1 MPKGIWLRWFRLQ
14 TIFTRCCCW
23 CNCLCCCCCCCH
35 ILRWQF
41 PGHQE
46 NGHGEWPGSGAETEQ
61 SQPID
66 IDSYSRECIYTTAQI
81 CGTEV
86 RRWRELAG
94 FGAKWLPLLPSS
106 NLTPVF
112 AVKICKKP
120 QVIGEKTKALIL
132 YCLAADAQVAYRR
145 YAKKYSKTRRELL
158 YRNCVSKNL
167 IPM

>member
-106 NLTPVF
+106 NLTPFQPRIVNA
-112 AVKICKKP
+112 AV
-120 QVIGEKTKALIL
+120 VIARIVHECPGPSAN
-132 YCLAADAQVAYRR
+132 
-145 YAKKYSKTRRELL
+145 SELGRSSNRGRL
-158 YRNCVSKNL
+158 GWVG
-167 IPM
+167 